1 MTWVAESLPYGVQGT
16 NSSFLSILWL
26 LMAGQHK
33 EPGHQQH
40 WFGLVLLTEYSRFQK
55 KRKRGLILELAA
67 VLFLKYSQL
76 NILSKHFLE
85 QQSFKY

>member
-1 MTWVAESLPYGVQGT
+1 MAADGMATQRT
-16 NSSFLSILWL
+16 RSS
-26 LMAGQHK
+26 AA
-33 EPGHQQH
+33 
-40 WFGLVLLTEYSRFQK
+40 LVLVLFRLLNILDFK
-55 KRKRGLILELAA
+55 KKERGLIHELAA